1 MGKSGVGIGSLVGLM
16 VIMATGVFMYQR
28 IWSVYSDLSDARRNA
43 AQLEHLYNEA
53 LDEAADWRK
62 KYDVETKKLQDYLKS
77 VNEATQTLHQTNDKI
92 KSLEVQAKSLR
103 KDKDN
108 LTKEVL
114 KLELLLK
121 QRSKCDKLNEKEV

>member
-77 VNEATQTLHQTNDKI
+77 VNE
-92 KSLEVQAKSLR
+92 
-103 KDKDN
+103 DKDN